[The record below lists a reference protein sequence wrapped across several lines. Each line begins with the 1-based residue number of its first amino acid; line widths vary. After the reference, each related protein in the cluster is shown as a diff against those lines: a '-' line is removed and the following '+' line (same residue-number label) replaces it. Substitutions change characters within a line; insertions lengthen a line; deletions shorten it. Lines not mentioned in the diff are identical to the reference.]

1 MEAIDKVIKVRRK
14 AARMEK
20 ELAALQA
27 QLRDIPT
34 WTRLSSTDPY
44 LSQIKLE
51 WDPSVR
57 HSLAVRGAAFQ
68 FKGDYSRCNNANLKR
83 TKHVATTTVLFQKRS
98 TSRLWKRYVVSLR
111 INFEILLNYL

>member
-1 MEAIDKVIKVRRK
+1 MDMEDIDKVIKVRRK

-34 WTRLSSTDPY
+34 WTRLSSTDPD

-51 WDPSVR
+51 WDPSVQQRKSQEDEARR
-57 HSLAVRGAAFQ
+57 HHHRAVPETIDLKAVEEPAAETETSKYKTKYQ
-68 FKGDYSRCNNANLKR
+68 ALKQAY
-83 TKHVATTTVLFQKRS
+83 KELKTV
-98 TSRLWKRYVVSLR
+98 
-111 INFEILLNYL
+111 